1 MSIVAPTLYS
11 SCRPDFLFLL
21 NPQDA
26 PIFASPPPPVWLQD
40 GITNLQLQARISFGL
55 VTEKAKVEFLEAA
68 TRIEDSLN
76 NQRRW
81 RCWLCRLRQW

>member
-11 SCRPDFLFLL
+11 PCRPNFLFLL

-26 PIFASPPPPVWLQD
+26 PTSASPPPPVWLQD
-40 GITNLQLQARISFGL
+40 GMTNLQLQARISVGV

-68 TRIEDSLN
+68 NRVKESLN
-76 NQRRW
+76 NRRRW
-81 RCWLCRLRQW
+81 RCWLCRLQQW